1 MKVKVFLSVLLILVL
16 AAGFLWA
23 HGETEKEVK
32 KTSLLLN
39 WKILGDHAP
48 YFVAQKK
55 GWYADEGL
63 DVDIILGKGSGFS
76 VQSVDTEKVDFA
88 IADTAVAVSGRTKG
102 AGVQVVSMLF
112 AKSSNCMHFWKDSG
126 IEHPKDLVGKTVGV
140 PPTDTQKV
148 MFPAFAQ
155 IIGIDPGDVRFINID
170 PAAKTAAIGQ
180 RKVDVI
186 FDYYTGRPFHE
197 KAVPPDQLVSMLW
210 ADYGFKAYSNA
221 IITSDDLVEED
232 PDLIRRFLKA
242 SLKGWQFT
250 LANPAEAIAILA
262 EYHTI
267 KQEDYLANLKLVME
281 LFRADS
287 YERNGIGYIDEETM
301 ASTINLIDTYMGVDV
316 NFTAEEMYTNAF
328 LPKPGIELPD
338 F

>member
-1 MKVKVFLSVLLILVL
+1 MKSRVWLLALLIIALTASL
-16 AAGFLWA
+16 GWTG
-23 HGETEKEVK
+23 GETEKEVK
-32 KTSLLLN
+32 QTSLLLN

-48 YFVAQKK
+48 YFVALKK
-55 GWYADEGL
+55 GWYAEEGL
-63 DVDIILGKGSGFS
+63 EVDIMLGKGSGFS
-76 VQSVDTEKVDFA
+76 VQSVDTEKADFA

-102 AGVQVVSMLF
+102 ANVKVVSMLF

-126 IEHPKDLVGKTVGV
+126 IEHPRDLVGKTVGV

-148 MFPAFAQ
+148 MFPAFAK
-155 IIGIDPGDVRFINID
+155 IIGIDPNDVTFVNID

-180 RKVDVI
+180 KKVDVI

-197 KAVPPDQLVSMLW
+197 KAVPPDQLVSLLW

-221 IITSDDLVEED
+221 IITSDALIEKD
-232 PDLIRRFLKA
+232 PDLIKRFLKA

-250 LANPAEAIAILA
+250 LENPEEAIAILA

-287 YERNGIGYIDEETM
+287 YKKHGIGYIDEETM
-301 ASTINLIDTYMGVDV
+301 ASTMDLIDRFMGVDV
-316 NFTAEEMYTNAF
+316 QFSTSDMYTNEF
-328 LPKPGIELPD
+328 LPKPGIKLPK